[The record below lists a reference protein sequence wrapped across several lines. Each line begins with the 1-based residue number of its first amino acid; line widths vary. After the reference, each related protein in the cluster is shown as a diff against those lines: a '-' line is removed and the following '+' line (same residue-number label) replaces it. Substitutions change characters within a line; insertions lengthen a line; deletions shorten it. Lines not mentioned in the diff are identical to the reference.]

1 MTAGK
6 MAAGYN
12 EAESI
17 VVLNT
22 SGVALSRGETVIWD
36 ASAVASTDVAPRITR
51 QTADAS
57 AAVAGVLCSDVAIGG
72 YVEMFVRGRC
82 KARVHSSVTAGSVLI
97 NDYVSGTAAGILKN
111 RATPGDYPACAY
123 AITAATEEPV
133 AGSGNY
139 WATVVLVGENMAP
152 LQQVARGGGIVRNT
166 LATHFIGV
174 ALTGGADTFDGGY
187 IRMPTAGSIVR
198 VSFISSVG
206 FNGNA
211 GNHWSLQLLRTGNT
225 GPVINTAGVPF
236 DAGGYDASQVAVV
249 ANTVV
254 DLTSAF
260 LQAANTVVAADEILK
275 VRLTE
280 TGTATDSLAAAR
292 FSVWVTID
300 TGLQVPILY
309 GR

>member
-36 ASAVASTDVAPRITR
+36 ASAVASTDAAPRITR

-57 AAVAGVLCSDVAIGG
+57 AAVAGVLCTDIPISG
-72 YVEMFVRGRC
+72 YGEMFVRGRC
-82 KARVHSSVTAGSVLI
+82 KARVHNSVTAGSVLI

-111 RATPGDYPACAY
+111 RVTPGDYPACAY

-139 WATVVLVGENMAP
+139 WAYVMLIGENMAP
-152 LQQVARGGGIVRNT
+152 IQQVLRGGGVASPIITADCIGKATAFETFITMPPVPGSIISLDVLVETTIAVDAVNT
-166 LATHFIGV
+166 WTV
-174 ALTGGADTFDGGY
+174 ALDHSPWNGTVATCVGTNGA
-187 IRMPTAGSIVR
+187 TAFTRGT
-198 VSFISSVG
+198 
-206 FNGNA
+206 
-211 GNHWSLQLLRTGNT
+211 LR
-225 GPVINTAGVPF
+225 
-236 DAGGYDASQVAVV
+236 
-249 ANTVV
+249 
-254 DLTSAF
+254 
-260 LQAANTVVAADEILK
+260 VVAAIANF
-275 VRLTE
+275 TY
-280 TGTATDSLAAAR
+280 TANEVLRISWTPAAAAVTLAAVRIKHYVR
-292 FSVWVTID
+292 FD
-300 TGLQVPILY
+300 TGIQAPVAY